1 MKIMENYKQRRVQQG
16 FTLLEIMIV
25 VSIIALLA
33 TVAIPNYLRAR
44 KRSQAGQIM
53 SELRIL
59 DAAVQLYVM
68 ENNKTDTA
76 GFAINDLLPYV
87 KSGTRLAESQ
97 GNDILGNAYVLIPP
111 DQVPKISPV
120 TYGALSA
127 VASRSFWSPHI
138 Q

>member
-1 MKIMENYKQRRVQQG
+1 MQQG

-68 ENNKTDTA
+68 ENNKTDAA
-76 GFAINDLLPYV
+76 GFAIDDLLPYV

-97 GNDILGNAYVLIPP
+97 GNDILGNPYVLIPP

-120 TYGALSA
+120 TYSALSA
-127 VASRSFWSPHI
+127 VASRSFWSPHL

>member
-1 MKIMENYKQRRVQQG
+1 MENAKQRGKQQG

-59 DAAVQLYVM
+59 DAAVQLYVI
-68 ENNKTDTA
+68 ENNKTDA
-76 GFAINDLLPYV
+76 SGFAIDDLLPYQ

-97 GNDILGNAYVLIPP
+97 GVDILGNPYVLSPP

-120 TYGALSA
+120 SFGALSA